1 MCFESISDNVK
12 ADRKRQDQK
21 FPIII
26 EEVWRCATPR
36 NHLYI
41 TSGKGLG
48 GWGQKKQFLL
58 TFSTIHTDVEWVGQ
72 KNVLT

>member
-21 FPIII
+21 FPIIS

-36 NHLYI
+36 DHPYI

-48 GWGQKKQFLL
+48 EGVRKMAIFA
-58 TFSTIHTDVEWVGQ
+58 DVQ
-72 KNVLT
+72 CYLC

>member
-36 NHLYI
+36 DHPYI

-48 GWGQKKQFLL
+48 GWGQKNGNFC
-58 TFSTIHTDVEWVGQ
+58 
-72 KNVLT
+72 